1 MKRKPNPLRRRWHQP
16 RLENL
21 EPRLV
26 PANVDVLS
34 YHYDSFL
41 SGENSQET
49 ILHPGPVEDPTTVN
63 AINFGKL
70 FTQAVDGQV
79 YAQPLYKANLTIPG
93 QGTHNVAFVAT
104 ENDSVYAF
112 DADTNTGASAG
123 PLWKASLIDPTH
135 GITPMPSED
144 VSEIN
149 VVPELGI
156 TGTPVI
162 DGSTNTLY
170 VVTCTKEVVGTVA
183 HYRQRLHALDLATGA
198 EKFGGPSIIGDSV
211 PNGDGT
217 FTETSTVVV
226 NGAGDETDGMG
237 HIRFSAARQLQRP
250 ALQLA
255 GGVVYVA
262 WASHGDI
269 RPYHGWVIGLDAST
283 LQPVKWFNTSPNA
296 GGAGVWQSGGGITA
310 DAQGNLYF
318 GIGNAFSGP
327 NSANDPAHGNYT
339 EAVLKLSTTGQLTVA
354 DYFIPNDWQTLDD
367 QDADLG
373 SGGVML
379 LPDFVGSTAH
389 PHLMVETGKSG
400 KIYLIDR
407 DDLGKNVPPPGP
419 DRVVQIVTAGQR
431 GVWGNP
437 AFFKVN
443 ATTGIIYYHGQGD
456 FLKGY
461 TITNGHIDDTP
472 ADILNSL
479 IPAGY
484 PGTQPTVSANGTSSG
499 IVWEMQVDQ
508 YIASGPAV
516 LRAFNAT
523 DLTQELYGSDQAGQR
538 DQFGTAVRFTVPI
551 VTNGHV
557 LVASANSFA
566 VFGLFPPAN
575 AVPGPCTNL
584 QGSLQSTTRGP
595 QIRLT
600 WTNPA
605 PNPGADPTGIKI
617 LRSTDGSNYTLV
629 GFVDR
634 NTTTFSDPG
643 PFVTGLRYYYG
654 LIANNQQGDSVPSS
668 IINVL
673 VPVAPAVL
681 TVSGTAA
688 SSISLTWTAVAGDH
702 YDIERSTDGTN
713 FTRVATVPAVQTSYT
728 DAGLAAGAYAY
739 RIHAFNVNPPAE
751 SLSNVRG
758 TWVGP
763 VIDHGSSF
771 TTGFDLTTN
780 GNALVSPTE
789 QLLRLTG
796 ANNQTGS
803 AFSNTPVSV
812 AKFTATFQVFL
823 HEGTEPNFA
832 DGFTFVLQPNAP
844 TALGQGGAG
853 LGYAGIGHGVAVKFS
868 TFQHPGDPSSSSI
881 GLVLNGANP
890 AGGTSTVPSGVLL
903 NSQDRKQIDL
913 TYDGTT
919 LTVKITDIPRSLSFT
934 TSFPVNIP
942 QVLGSDTAYVGF
954 TAATGSSDYW
964 QLQDVLNWKFTSQ
977 AVLPGTPANL
987 RETAHASSA
996 IDLAWDARSFNETGF
1011 QVERSLDGT
1020 NFTRIATVTT
1030 PGFEDNGLPVGTY
1043 YYRVKALNAQGSSSY
1058 SNVVTATLPGAL
1070 LTQDQDIGT
1079 SGDPAFPGSA
1089 TFFNGTYTVSAS
1101 GTDIGNPNDH
1111 FHFVYMPVLGD
1122 GEIIARVASE
1132 TLGAGFAK
1140 AGVMFRQDLTPTS
1153 PNAFTLQYPAGA
1165 GDPNGPALQWRPNSG
1180 DLTFNDP
1187 SPNDTATP
1195 PVWLRLVRSAF
1206 TFSGYWARD
1215 NGDGTHGPWNLLGS
1229 ETVDMTANA
1238 YVGLAFNSESN
1249 LLSFLGTATFD
1260 HVQFLP
1266 AVAQASHLEVSKPT
1280 GPNIPGQPVTITVT
1294 ALDPYNNP
1302 VTGYRGMVH
1311 FTGTDPQAVLPADY
1325 TFTAADNGVHTFRVT
1340 LWTAGRQ
1347 AVNVADTM
1355 TAIVRG
1361 GTQVPAVDNPP
1372 PVVAVDYSAGFADH
1386 VALTANGSA
1395 AFPGSG
1401 SPLGIFG
1408 AHQDV
1413 NIPFGREPSGT
1424 ATYNSS
1430 TATYSLTAAGSG
1442 FQNTADQFH
1451 YAYQLLN
1458 GDGEIVARLASET
1471 ALDYFTEAGLLI
1483 RDNLSPGSPTA
1494 FMGEYG
1500 VGGDHNSPVFKARP
1514 GQNAPLMIFDTQTGT
1529 QAPPVWLRLV
1539 RSGNSF
1545 TGYWA
1550 HDNGDGTHG
1559 PWQQLDMETVPMGAT
1574 VFVGLA
1580 VASNRTFEV
1589 ATATFDHVSVT
1600 TSGSPPVPARLTD
1613 PTPGQAGS
1621 VFTTSRVG
1629 VASFTTSFTFQLR
1642 SLADPVGNGL
1652 TFIIHND
1659 PRGPA
1664 ALATAAGGL
1673 GYGGNGGIVNS
1684 VAIKFDS
1691 FKPSGNHSS
1700 TGLYF
1705 NGHFPAN
1712 DNGPPD
1718 VVVDL
1723 AGTGIDFAAAARATP
1738 AHSFR
1743 VDLGYD
1749 GTTLTET
1756 ITDLTTHATKTVT
1769 YTVDIVAAVG
1779 GPAAYVGF
1787 AGDAG
1792 GPNVQDVQ
1800 SWTGQFKA
1808 SGPAT
1813 HLAVSVFPTA
1823 TTAGAPLTATVTLL
1837 DRNNNQA
1844 FGYTGTMHFTSSD
1857 AQAGLPANY
1866 TFTAADGGQHVF
1878 TVMLKTA
1885 GTQSV
1890 TATDTVIPSVT
1901 GTQSGIMVSPG
1912 PVSVLAVT
1920 GFPSAIVAGT
1930 SGMFTVT
1937 SQDAYGNLITGY
1949 RGTAHFTSSDGQAM
1963 LPANY
1968 TFTAADNGVH
1978 TFSATLKTAGS
1989 QTITATDTVIGTITG
2004 SQSGIMVN
2012 AAAAS
2017 TLMAAGFPS
2026 PTTAGVPGTFTV
2038 TLKDIYGNIATGYRG
2053 TVRLT
2058 SSDGQAG
2065 LPAPY
2070 TFAAADNGVH
2080 TFNVTLKTVGTQSL
2094 TATDT
2099 ADAALTA
2106 SQTGIVVRPGA
2117 ASVLLVGGFP
2127 SPVTAGVS
2135 GMVTVTAQDAYGNVA
2150 TGYTGTVQFISTDPQ
2165 AALPDDYT
2173 FQPGDNGVHTFGAAL
2188 KTSGTRTLTAT
2199 DTMTGTITGT
2209 QTGITVNPAAADHLD
2224 LTAPASVSKNTP
2236 FPLTVTARDPFNNVA
2251 TPYTGTIH
2259 FTSTDPRAGLPPDY
2273 TFVPGDAGRQ
2283 TFSVTLGTAGTQTIT
2298 AADTVTTTISGS
2310 ATVNVARQLFYPP
2323 ADTAVGANPQAV
2335 AVGDFNGDGIPD
2347 LAVANT
2353 GDNTITILLGQ
2364 GDGTFIN
2371 AGTLATDAAPV
2382 SIAVADLNGDGLL
2395 DLVVANRDGGTLTI
2409 FLGNGDGTFQPP
2421 QSIALGVS
2429 PTSVAV
2435 ADFNGDGLPDLVI
2448 ADPADGQVGVLLG
2461 NGDGTFQAPVFSPAG
2476 GDAVF
2481 VAVADFNGDG
2491 LPDVV
2496 TANSDSK
2503 TISILLGN
2511 GDGTFQPATT
2521 YLVDQLPVSV
2531 AIGDFNS
2538 DGLFDLVI
2546 ANSGS
2551 NDVSILLG
2559 NGDGT
2564 FQPAQNITVGA
2575 NPLAVVVGDFNG
2587 DGLPDLAVANQGDN
2601 TVNVLLGNGD
2611 GTFQAALNF
2620 AVSTG
2625 PAAVAA
2631 ADFNGDGAADL
2642 VTANSSANTVSVL
2655 LNAGDWPTIPGPSA
2669 AHGKGRLGRSASAAL
2684 SRARPEGIIIPSLL
2698 PRLPTPSMSAPES
2711 FRSNEQTALLDCVF
2725 TETGATVLATAGATP
2740 PGTPA
2745 SRWADTPVDDAIL
2758 APWLLWF

>member
-1 MKRKPNPLRRRWHQP
+1 MKRKPNPLRRRWYLL
-16 RLENL
+16 RLEDL
-21 EPRLV
+21 EPRWV

-41 SGENSQET
+41 SGADTQET
-49 ILHPGPVEDPTTVN
+49 TLHPGPVEDPTTVN
-63 AINFGKL
+63 PVNFGKL
-70 FTQAVDGQV
+70 FTQPVDGQV
-79 YAQPLYKANLTIPG
+79 YAQPLYKANLAIPG
-93 QGTHNVAFVAT
+93 KGTHNVAFVAT
-104 ENDSVYAF
+104 EHDSVYAF
-112 DADTNTGASAG
+112 DTDSNTGVSAA
-123 PLWKASLIDPTH
+123 PLWQASLIDPAH
-135 GITPMPSED
+135 GVTPMPSQD
-144 VSEIN
+144 ISEIN
-149 VVPELGI
+149 IVPELGI

-170 VVTCTKEVVGTVA
+170 VVTCTKEVVGAVA
-183 HYRQRLHALDLATGA
+183 HYRQKLHALDLATGA
-198 EKFGGPSIIGDSV
+198 EKFGGPSVIGDAV

-217 FTETSTVVV
+217 FSETSTVVV
-226 NGAGDETDGMG
+226 NGTGDEADGMG
-237 HIRFSAARQLQRP
+237 HVRFSAARELQRP
-250 ALQLA
+250 ALQLV

-262 WASHGDI
+262 WASHADI
-269 RPYHGWVIGLDAST
+269 RPYHGWVIGLSATT

-296 GGAGVWQSGGGITA
+296 GGAGVWQSGGGVTA

-318 GIGNAFSGP
+318 AIGNGFNGP
-327 NSANDPAHGNYT
+327 DPANDPAHGNYT

-389 PHLMVETGKSG
+389 QHLMVETGKSG

-407 DDLGKNVPPPGP
+407 DNLGQNVPAGQA
-419 DRVVQIVTAGQR
+419 DRVVQIVTAGQA

-461 TITNGHIDDTP
+461 TISNGHIDDNP
-472 ADILNSL
+472 AHIMHSF

-484 PGTQPTVSANGTSSG
+484 PGTQPTVSSDGTNNG

-508 YIASGPAV
+508 YIASGPAT
-516 LRAFNAT
+516 LRAFSAT

-538 DQFGTAVRFTVPI
+538 DQFGTAVRFTVPV

-600 WTNPA
+600 WNNPA
-605 PNPGADPTGIKI
+605 PHPGADPTGIKI
-617 LRSTDGSNYTLV
+617 LRSTDGVNYTLV

-634 NTTTFSDPG
+634 NTTTFNDPG
-643 PFVTGLRYYYG
+643 PFITGLRYSYG
-654 LIANNQQGDSVPSS
+654 LIANNQQGDSAPSNV
-668 IINVL
+668 INVL

-681 TVSGTAA
+681 SVTGTGA
-688 SSISLTWTAVAGDH
+688 SSLSLAWTAVAGDH
-702 YDIERSTDGTN
+702 YDIERSTDGVN

-728 DAGLAAGAYAY
+728 DTGLAAGAYAY

-751 SLSNVRG
+751 SLSNVQG
-758 TWVGP
+758 AWVGP

-771 TTGFDLTTN
+771 TSGFDLTTN
-780 GNALVSPTE
+780 GTALVSPTE

-796 ANNQTGS
+796 ANSQAGS

-812 AKFTATFQVFL
+812 ARFATSFQVFL

-832 DGFTFVLQPNAP
+832 DGFTFVLQTNGP

-853 LGYAGIGHGVAVKFS
+853 LGYAGIGHSVAVKFS
-868 TFQHPGDPSSSSI
+868 TFQHPGDPSSSST
-881 GLVLNGANP
+881 GLVFNGASP
-890 AGGTSTVPSGVLL
+890 AGGVSTVASGVLL
-903 NSQDRKQIDL
+903 NSQDRKQVDL
-913 TYDGTT
+913 AYDGTT
-919 LTVKITDIPRSLSFT
+919 LTVTITDVVRNVSFM

-942 QVLGSDTAYVGF
+942 QALGSDTAYVGF
-954 TAATGSSDYW
+954 TAATGSSNYW
-964 QLQDVLNWKFTSQ
+964 QIQDVLNWRFTSQ

-996 IDLAWDARSFNETGF
+996 IDLAWDGRSFNETGY

-1030 PGFEDNGLPVGTY
+1030 PAFEDNGLPVGTY
-1043 YYRVKALNAQGSSSY
+1043 YYRVRALNTQGNSSY
-1058 SNVVTATLPGAL
+1058 SNALTASLPGAL
-1070 LTQDQDIGT
+1070 LAHDQDVGT
-1079 SGDPAFPGSA
+1079 AGDPAFPGSA
-1089 TFFNGTYTVSAS
+1089 SFFNGTYTITAS
-1101 GTDIGNPNDH
+1101 GSDIGNPDDH

-1132 TLGAGFAK
+1132 TLGSGYAK

-1165 GDPNGPALQWRPNSG
+1165 GDPNGPALQWRPNVG
-1180 DLTFNDP
+1180 DFTFIDP
-1187 SPNDTATP
+1187 SPDGTAAP
-1195 PVWLRLVRSAF
+1195 PVWLRLVRSVYTF
-1206 TFSGYWARD
+1206 TGYWARD

-1229 ETVDMTANA
+1229 EMVDMTANA
-1238 YVGLAFNSESN
+1238 YVGLAFTSLSN
-1249 LLSFLGTATFD
+1249 LFSTGGTATFD

-1266 AVAQASHLEVSKPT
+1266 AVAQASHLDVSKPA
-1280 GPNIPGQPVTITVT
+1280 GPNVPGQPVTITVT

-1302 VTGYRGMVH
+1302 VTGYRGTVH
-1311 FTGTDPQAVLPADY
+1311 FSSSDPQAVLPVDY

-1347 AVNVADTM
+1347 AVTVADTV

-1372 PVVAVDYSAGFADH
+1372 PVVAVDYAGGFADH
-1386 VALTANGSA
+1386 AGLTANGSA

-1401 SPLGIFG
+1401 NPVGIFG
-1408 AHQDV
+1408 AHRDV
-1413 NIPFGREPSGT
+1413 NIPFGREPAGG
-1424 ATYNSS
+1424 AAYNST
-1430 TATYSLTAAGSG
+1430 TAAYSLTAAGSG
-1442 FQNTADQFH
+1442 FQSTADQFH

-1458 GDGEIVARLASET
+1458 GDGEIVARLAAET

-1483 RDNLSPGSPTA
+1483 RDNLSPGSPDA

-1500 VGGDHNSPVFKARP
+1500 AGGGHNSPVFKERADQN
-1514 GQNAPLMIFDTQTGT
+1514 GQTMIFDTEPGT

-1539 RSGNSF
+1539 RSGNTF

-1559 PWQQLDMETVPMGAT
+1559 PWQELDTETVPMGGT
-1574 VFVGLA
+1574 VLVGLA
-1580 VASNRTFEV
+1580 VASDRTSEL

-1600 TSGSPPVPARLTD
+1600 ASGAPPVPARLTD
-1613 PTPGQAGS
+1613 PIAGQAGS
-1621 VFTTSRVG
+1621 IFTGSRVG
-1629 VASFTTSFTFQLR
+1629 VATFTTSFTFQLR

-1673 GYGGNGGIVNS
+1673 GYGGTGGIVNS

-1743 VDLGYD
+1743 VDLAYD

-1756 ITDLTTHATKTVT
+1756 ITDLTTHATLSHS
-1769 YTVDIVAAVG
+1769 YTVDILAAVG

-1800 SWTGQFKA
+1800 SWTGQFKT

-1813 HLAVSVFPTA
+1813 HLALSVFPTA
-1823 TTAGAPLTATVTLL
+1823 TTAGAPLAVTVTLL

-1844 FGYTGTMHFTSSD
+1844 FGYTGTVHFTSSD
-1857 AQAGLPANY
+1857 GRAGLPADY

-1878 TVMLKTA
+1878 TLMLKTA
-1885 GTQSV
+1885 GTQSLTV
-1890 TATDTVIPSVT
+1890 TDTVTPT
-1901 GTQSGIMVSPG
+1901 LTATQSGIGVSPG

-1920 GFPSAIVAGT
+1920 GFPSPVAAGT

-1937 SQDAYGNLITGY
+1937 AQDAYGNLITGY
-1949 RGTAHFTSSDGQAM
+1949 RGTVHFTSTDGQAV
-1963 LPANY
+1963 LPGDYA
-1968 TFTAADNGVH
+1968 FTAADNGAH
-1978 TFSATLKTAGS
+1978 TFSAT
-1989 QTITATDTVIGTITG
+1989 
-2004 SQSGIMVN
+2004 
-2012 AAAAS
+2012 
-2017 TLMAAGFPS
+2017 F
-2026 PTTAGVPGTFTV
+2026 
-2038 TLKDIYGNIATGYRG
+2038 
-2053 TVRLT
+2053 
-2058 SSDGQAG
+2058 
-2065 LPAPY
+2065 
-2070 TFAAADNGVH
+2070 
-2080 TFNVTLKTVGTQSL
+2080 
-2094 TATDT
+2094 
-2099 ADAALTA
+2099 
-2106 SQTGIVVRPGA
+2106 
-2117 ASVLLVGGFP
+2117 
-2127 SPVTAGVS
+2127 
-2135 GMVTVTAQDAYGNVA
+2135 
-2150 TGYTGTVQFISTDPQ
+2150 
-2165 AALPDDYT
+2165 
-2173 FQPGDNGVHTFGAAL
+2173 

-2199 DTMTGTITGT
+2199 DTTTGTITGA
-2209 QTGITVNPAAADHLD
+2209 QTGIVVNPAAADHLD
-2224 LTAPASVSKNTP
+2224 VTAPASVSKNTA
-2236 FPLTVTARDPFNNVA
+2236 FALTVIARDPFNNIA
-2251 TPYTGTIH
+2251 TTYTGTIH
-2259 FTSTDPRAGLPPDY
+2259 FTSTDPRAGLPDDY
-2273 TFVPGDAGRQ
+2273 TFAPGDAGQRA
-2283 TFSVTLGTAGTQTIT
+2283 FSVTLGTVGDRTIT
-2298 AADTVTTTISGS
+2298 AADTVTTTVSGS
-2310 ATVNVARQLFYPP
+2310 ATVNVARQLFYPA

-2335 AVGDFNGDGIPD
+2335 VVGDFNGDGLPD

-2353 GDNTITILLGQ
+2353 ADNTVTILLGQ
-2364 GDGTFIN
+2364 GDGTFVN
-2371 AGTLATDAAPV
+2371 AGTLTTDAAPV
-2382 SIAVADLNGDGLL
+2382 AIAVADLNGDGLP
-2395 DLVVANRDGGTLTI
+2395 DLVVANRDGGTVTI
-2409 FLGNGDGTFQPP
+2409 FLGNGDGTFQPG
-2421 QSIALGVS
+2421 QSVALGVA

-2435 ADFNGDGLPDLVI
+2435 ADFNGDGLPDVVF
-2448 ADPADGQVGVLLG
+2448 ADPVDGAVGVLVG
-2461 NGDGTFQAPVFSPAG
+2461 NGDGTFQPPVFSPAG

-2496 TANSDSK
+2496 TANSDSN
-2503 TISILLGN
+2503 TISVLLGN

-2521 YLVDQLPVSV
+2521 YPVDQAPVWV
-2531 AIGDFNS
+2531 AVGDFNG
-2538 DGLFDLVI
+2538 DGVFDLAV
-2546 ANSGS
+2546 ANSGG

-2564 FQPAQNITVGA
+2564 FQPAQNIAVGTS
-2575 NPLAVVVGDFNG
+2575 PLGVVVGDFNG
-2587 DGLPDLAVANQGDN
+2587 DGLPDLAVVNQGDN
-2601 TVNVLLGNGD
+2601 TVSVLIGNGD
-2611 GTFQAALNF
+2611 GTFQAAVSF
-2620 AVSTG
+2620 AVSSG

-2631 ADFNGDGAADL
+2631 ADFNGDGMADL
-2642 VTANSSANTVSVL
+2642 VTANAGANTVSVL
-2655 LNAGDWPTIPGPSA
+2655 LNAGDWSTAPIPSA
-2669 AHGKGRLGRSASAAL
+2669 AHGKRGLTRTHSAA
-2684 SRARPEGIIIPSLL
+2684 SRARLEGIILPPSL
-2698 PRLPTPSMSAPES
+2698 PPLPTAGIGAPENS
-2711 FRSNEQTALLDCVF
+2711 QPDARTALLDYIF
-2725 TETGATVLATAGATP
+2725 TEAGTKA
-2740 PGTPA
+2740 PA
-2745 SRWADTPVDDAIL
+2745 AARARPVGRSAVAPWGEVIP
-2758 APWLLWF
+2758 APWLLWFEEQADPQPVV